1 MASVKP
7 IFATLADTCGRIET
21 YNITILFYII
31 GYCLCAA
38 AQSFGVYVT
47 GYFFYI
53 IGQSGTNLLNN
64 IIASDFS
71 SVKWRAF
78 AIQSVYSPV
87 IFMPFVSGFI
97 LDNVVGGIGWRW
109 GIGMF
114 AIIMPLGVSLLI
126 FMAFYLQ
133 YRTQKPE
140 FFPWKISSTY
150 GFYKNVDIVGIILI
164 SGGTALLLCPISW
177 VGVFQDRW
185 NVPWVYVLVGVGA
198 LMLGAAYVYEKQFTS
213 RPFIPVNY
221 FTDRTIL
228 LTCLLILL
236 DRIAFWVTH
245 VYMYVWLVVTHN
257 FSAQN
262 ALYVTYINTS
272 FQYLAGLAT
281 GWAIRQRCRYK
292 WGSVT
297 GSVIRCIGYGLM
309 LRLRGSNVG
318 MTELLLVQIVQGLGT
333 GMMESS
339 NLVAAQVFI
348 PRAALAK
355 VTSLWYLCGYV
366 GSSIGSCIAGGI
378 YVGQLKERLKYHLGS
393 NANEVQVDL
402 YYDAVLAALPP
413 WGTDERI
420 GVNDAVSS
428 HPHLQIMLS

>member
-1 MASVKP
+1 MDNTSISGSPDCHGSNKLGEIQIIWGSTKKALLFIGLALAVIVFELDNSTTPSYSIYAATAFGKLSTVTAISTLANIVMASVKP
-7 IFATLADTCGRIET
+7 IFATLADTCGRIEI

-78 AIQSVYSPV
+78 AIQSIYSPV

-198 LMLGAAYVYEKQFTS
+198 LMLGAAYIYEKQFTS

-245 VYMYVWLVVTHN
+245 VYISGTRHWN
-257 FSAQN
+257 D
-262 ALYVTYINTS
+262 
-272 FQYLAGLAT
+272 G
-281 GWAIRQRCRYK
+281 
-292 WGSVT
+292 
-297 GSVIRCIGYGLM
+297 
-309 LRLRGSNVG
+309 
-318 MTELLLVQIVQGLGT
+318 IVQSGCSTGL
-333 GMMESS
+333 
-339 NLVAAQVFI
+339 F

-378 YVGQLKERLKYHLGS
+378 YVGQLKKRLKYHLGS
-393 NANEVQVDL
+393 NANDVQVDL

-420 GVNDAVSS
+420 GVNDAYGD
-428 HPHLQIMLS
+428 IMR